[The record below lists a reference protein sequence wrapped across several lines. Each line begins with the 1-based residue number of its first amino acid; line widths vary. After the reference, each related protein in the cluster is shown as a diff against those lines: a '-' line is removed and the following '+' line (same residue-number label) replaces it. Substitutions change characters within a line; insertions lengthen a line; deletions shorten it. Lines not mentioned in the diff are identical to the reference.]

1 MPSWQKVA
9 RRIRVPLGFLFAA
22 AYIWLAHP
30 IVRSIVAGACISLI
44 GLLIRALASGHVK
57 KNEQLTTSGPYAYT
71 RNPLYFGSL
80 VLAAGFAIASRS
92 WWIALIA
99 VTMFFA
105 IYIPVIRGEEAFLRS
120 QFPEF
125 EEYARHVPRLF
136 PRLRPIQSS
145 GVSFSWDLY
154 WKHREYNA
162 ALGMAL
168 MIGAMVAKAILGAAH
183 R

>member
-9 RRIRVPLGFLFAA
+9 RRSRVPLGFLFAV

-30 IVRSIVAGACISLI
+30 TLRSVAAGSCISLI

-57 KNEQLTTSGPYAYT
+57 KNEQLSTSGPYAYT

-80 VLAAGFAIASRS
+80 IIATGFAIASRS
-92 WWIALIA
+92 GWVAAIAA
-99 VTMFFA
+99 AMFFA
-105 IYIPVIRGEEAFLRS
+105 IYIPVIRGEEAFLRAHFS
-120 QFPEF
+120 EF
-125 EEYARHVPRLF
+125 EEYAGQVPRLF
-136 PRLRPIQSS
+136 PRLRPYQSS
-145 GVSFSWDLY
+145 ATSFSWGLY

-162 ALGMAL
+162 ALGTVL
-168 MIGAMVAKAILGAAH
+168 MIAAMVLKAILVH

>member
-1 MPSWQKVA
+1 M
-9 RRIRVPLGFLFAA
+9 
-22 AYIWLAHP
+22 
-30 IVRSIVAGACISLI
+30 
-44 GLLIRALASGHVK
+44 LIRALASGHVK

-92 WWIALIA
+92 WWVALIA
-99 VTMFFA
+99 TAMFFA

-120 QFPEF
+120 HFPEF

-136 PRLRPIQSS
+136 PRLRAYQSS
-145 GVSFSWDLY
+145 AASFSWDLY

-162 ALGMAL
+162 ALGAAF
-168 MIGAMVAKAILGAAH
+168 MIAAMVVKALLGATH